1 MGDLF
6 LLASTQPTISF
17 DAVKDNNGLIAA
29 AAAACF
35 ALAYLS
41 GKKGK

>member
-1 MGDLF
+1 MGDLVLF
-6 LLASTQPTISF
+6 ASTQPTISF

-35 ALAYLS
+35 LMAYVRR
-41 GKKGK
+41 GR